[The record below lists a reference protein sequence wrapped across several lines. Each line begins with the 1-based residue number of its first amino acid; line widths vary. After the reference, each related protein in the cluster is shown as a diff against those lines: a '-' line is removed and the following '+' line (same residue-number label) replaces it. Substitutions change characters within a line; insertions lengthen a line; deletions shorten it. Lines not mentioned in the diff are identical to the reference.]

1 MKLTL
6 TRLTPK
12 DTAQIIGSIVVG
24 EQQFHTLER
33 PDLNN
38 TPNIS
43 CIPKGT
49 YKVKRDKLG
58 RHQYYAVQ
66 DVPNRTFIE
75 IHEANRVDQLQ
86 GCIALGEGFNRGNL
100 VNSYAACQNF
110 LKLVGEDDFELEII
124 DIDDVVVT
132 EPVEVIE
139 EVVEPKVKPKKKGKL
154 KKALSKLVGSED

>member
-12 DTAQIIGSIVVG
+12 DETQIIGSIIVG

-58 RHQYYAVQ
+58 KHQYYAIQ

-75 IHEANRVDQLQ
+75 IHEANKVSQLQ
-86 GCIALGEGFNRGNL
+86 GCIALGYGYNKGNL
-100 VNSYAACQNF
+100 IDSHRACQDF
-110 LKLVGEDDFELEII
+110 LKLIGDNDFELEIV
-124 DIDDVVVT
+124 DIGDMVVS
-132 EPVEVIE
+132 E
-139 EVVEPKVKPKKKGKL
+139 ETVVADPSEKKRKSKVSTPKAKL
-154 KKALSKLVGSED
+154 LGLL